1 MSLLL
6 LILALSGVSAAKGV
20 PASACPTQVSVR
32 HTAAVYLVR
41 GGSKELDWLCY
52 STRVCSP
59 ARAGC
64 TVYQADLFT
73 LREKEAKCLTTSLRG
88 QYNSLPVVFQ
98 SYSSEGV
105 LTRRSLLVMV
115 MVLRATCSIKV
126 KQWLTGCRSAC
137 VCVLAYHGDW
147 MRAVKWLCPQLSK
160 SGCLSIINII
170 AVLVNLSLS

>member
-20 PASACPTQVSVR
+20 PASACPTQVSVH

-126 KQWLTGCRSAC
+126 KQWLTGCRSVC
-137 VCVLAYHGDW
+137 VCVLAYHGD
-147 MRAVKWLCPQLSK
+147 
-160 SGCLSIINII
+160 
-170 AVLVNLSLS
+170 